1 MVTGGIAAGAPA
13 VILAPAPSGPSF
25 LLSAGA
31 AAPKFCLVAAADDL
45 QVHLTWVPSASG
57 KDFAIYDGTASDSSK
72 AAKVGTAAGTSALV
86 TGLTNGTTYYFW
98 LVDAKVSNVVSNMAS
113 ATPVGILAVP
123 AGQSARSAAP
133 RICLAAEAGN
143 KQVSLTWTPS
153 ASAKIL
159 TVYDGTTPGNGKPA
173 EVSAVTDTSA
183 LVTGLTNGTTYYF
196 WLVVRQTQM
205 STIASATPATVP
217 GAPAGLAASPGNSRV
232 TLSWSAP
239 ASDGGSA
246 VSSYNVYVATSADF
260 KGAVEVAGVTGTAV
274 VLVGLVNGTP
284 YYFRVTAV
292 NGVGEGAASSE
303 VLATPVTVPGAP
315 AGLAA
320 SPGNSRVTLSWS
332 APASD
337 GGSAVSS
344 YNVYVAT
351 SADFK
356 GAVEVAGVTGTAV
369 VLVGLVNGTP
379 YYFRV
384 TAVNGVGE
392 GAASSEVLAIPVT
405 VPGAPAGL
413 TATPSNSRVT
423 LSWSAPA
430 SDGGS
435 AVTGYIIYQGT
446 SPGGETGTQVNG
458 SPVSATSYTVAG
470 LTNGTTY
477 YFKAIAVN
485 AVGLSRLSGEA
496 SATLP
501 PIVTP
506 STTPASSAT
515 TPTGTVAASAST
527 SVPAF
532 AAPTGL
538 TATPDNAQVRLSWSA
553 PASDGGSP
561 VISYKVYV
569 ATAPGVPGS
578 AAVVSTKGTGATV
591 TSLANG
597 TTYYFM
603 VTAVNAAGNES
614 PFSTGVSAEPA
625 GPAKGVT
632 VSLTSPTAPTQL
644 IALLA
649 AAGATAAAAAFTL
662 IARRRRRFRSPEQ
675 ARSARSDQQT
685 AVAPDVRAVP
695 DTGRPDVVGVRDT
708 GWEPTHTVRFEP
720 HPGVT
725 TTTIKE
731 GRP

>member
-1 MVTGGIAAGAPA
+1 MVAGGIAAGAPA
-13 VILAPAPSGPSF
+13 LILAPAPSGPSF

-31 AAPKFCLVAAADDL
+31 AAPKFCLAAAADDL

-57 KDFAIYDGTASDSSK
+57 KDLAIYDGTASDSSK

-86 TGLTNGTTYYFW
+86 TGLTNDTTYYFW

-123 AGQSARSAAP
+123 VGQSARSAAP
-133 RICLAAEAGN
+133 RICLAAEAGD

-183 LVTGLTNGTTYYF
+183 LVTGLINGTTYYF

-205 STIASATPATVP
+205 STIASATPAAVP
-217 GAPAGLAASPGNSRV
+217 GAPAGLSASPGNARV
-232 TLSWSAP
+232 TLSWAAP
-239 ASDGGSA
+239 ASDGGSP

-260 KGAVEVAGVTGTAV
+260 KGAAEVAGVTGTGV

-292 NGVGEGAASSE
+292 NGVGEGPASSE

-315 AGLAA
+315 AGLSA
-320 SPGNSRVTLSWS
+320 SPGNARVTLSW
-332 APASD
+332 A
-337 GGSAVSS
+337 
-344 YNVYVAT
+344 
-351 SADFK
+351 
-356 GAVEVAGVTGTAV
+356 
-369 VLVGLVNGTP
+369 
-379 YYFRV
+379 
-384 TAVNGVGE
+384 
-392 GAASSEVLAIPVT
+392 
-405 VPGAPAGL
+405 
-413 TATPSNSRVT
+413 
-423 LSWSAPA
+423 APA

-458 SPVSATSYTVAG
+458 SPVTATSYTVAG

-485 AVGLSRLSGEA
+485 AVGLSPLSGEA

-515 TPTGTVAASAST
+515 TPTGTAPASAST
-527 SVPAF
+527 SAPAF

-561 VISYKVYV
+561 VISYTVYV

-591 TSLANG
+591 TSLTNG

-614 PFSTGVSAEPA
+614 PFSTGVSAKPA
-625 GPAKGVT
+625 GPARAVT

-649 AAGATAAAAAFTL
+649 AAAATAAAAAFTL

-708 GWEPTHTVRFEP
+708 GWEPTHTVRLEP

>member
-1 MVTGGIAAGAPA
+1 MVAGGIAAGAPA
-13 VILAPAPSGPSF
+13 LILAPAPSGPSF

-31 AAPKFCLVAAADDL
+31 AAPKFCLAAAADDL

-57 KDFAIYDGTASDSSK
+57 KDLAIYDGTASDSSK

-86 TGLTNGTTYYFW
+86 TGL
-98 LVDAKVSNVVSNMAS
+98 
-113 ATPVGILAVP
+113 I
-123 AGQSARSAAP
+123 
-133 RICLAAEAGN
+133 
-143 KQVSLTWTPS
+143 
-153 ASAKIL
+153 
-159 TVYDGTTPGNGKPA
+159 
-173 EVSAVTDTSA
+173 
-183 LVTGLTNGTTYYF
+183 NGTTYYF

-205 STIASATPATVP
+205 STIASATPAAVP
-217 GAPAGLAASPGNSRV
+217 GAPAGLSASPGNARV
-232 TLSWSAP
+232 TLSWA
-239 ASDGGSA
+239 
-246 VSSYNVYVATSADF
+246 
-260 KGAVEVAGVTGTAV
+260 
-274 VLVGLVNGTP
+274 
-284 YYFRVTAV
+284 
-292 NGVGEGAASSE
+292 
-303 VLATPVTVPGAP
+303 
-315 AGLAA
+315 
-320 SPGNSRVTLSWS
+320 
-332 APASD
+332 
-337 GGSAVSS
+337 
-344 YNVYVAT
+344 
-351 SADFK
+351 
-356 GAVEVAGVTGTAV
+356 
-369 VLVGLVNGTP
+369 
-379 YYFRV
+379 
-384 TAVNGVGE
+384 
-392 GAASSEVLAIPVT
+392 
-405 VPGAPAGL
+405 
-413 TATPSNSRVT
+413 
-423 LSWSAPA
+423 APA

-458 SPVSATSYTVAG
+458 SPVTATSYTVAG

-485 AVGLSRLSGEA
+485 AVGLSPLSGEA

-515 TPTGTVAASAST
+515 TPTGTAPASAST
-527 SVPAF
+527 SAPAF

-591 TSLANG
+591 TSLTNG

-614 PFSTGVSAEPA
+614 PFSTGVSAKPA
-625 GPAKGVT
+625 GPARAVT

-649 AAGATAAAAAFTL
+649 AAAATAAAAAFTL

-708 GWEPTHTVRFEP
+708 GWEPTHTVRLEP

>member
-1 MVTGGIAAGAPA
+1 MVAGGIAAGAPA
-13 VILAPAPSGPSF
+13 LILAPAPSGPSF

-31 AAPKFCLVAAADDL
+31 AAPKFCLAAAADDL

-57 KDFAIYDGTASDSSK
+57 KDLAIYDGTASDSSK

-86 TGLTNGTTYYFW
+86 TGLTNDTTYYFW

-133 RICLAAEAGN
+133 RICLAAEAGD

-183 LVTGLTNGTTYYF
+183 LVTGLINGTTYYF

-205 STIASATPATVP
+205 STIASATPAAVP
-217 GAPAGLAASPGNSRV
+217 GAPAGLSASPGNARV
-232 TLSWSAP
+232 TLSWAAP
-239 ASDGGSA
+239 ASDGGSP

-260 KGAVEVAGVTGTAV
+260 KGAAEVAGVTGTGV

-292 NGVGEGAASSE
+292 NGVGEGPASSE
-303 VLATPVTVPGAP
+303 VPATPVTVPGAP
-315 AGLAA
+315 AGLSA
-320 SPGNSRVTLSWS
+320 SPGNARVTLSW
-332 APASD
+332 A
-337 GGSAVSS
+337 
-344 YNVYVAT
+344 
-351 SADFK
+351 
-356 GAVEVAGVTGTAV
+356 
-369 VLVGLVNGTP
+369 
-379 YYFRV
+379 
-384 TAVNGVGE
+384 
-392 GAASSEVLAIPVT
+392 
-405 VPGAPAGL
+405 
-413 TATPSNSRVT
+413 
-423 LSWSAPA
+423 APA

-458 SPVSATSYTVAG
+458 SPVTATSYTVAG

-485 AVGLSRLSGEA
+485 AVGLSPLSEEA

-515 TPTGTVAASAST
+515 TPTGTAPASAST
-527 SVPAF
+527 SAPAF

-591 TSLANG
+591 TSLTNG

-614 PFSTGVSAEPA
+614 PFSTGVSAKPA
-625 GPAKGVT
+625 GPARAVT

-649 AAGATAAAAAFTL
+649 AAAATAAAAAFTL

-708 GWEPTHTVRFEP
+708 GWEPTHTVCLEP

>member
-1 MVTGGIAAGAPA
+1 MVAGGIAAGAPA
-13 VILAPAPSGPSF
+13 LILAPAPSGPSF

-31 AAPKFCLVAAADDL
+31 AAPKFCLAAAADDL

-57 KDFAIYDGTASDSSK
+57 KDLAIYDGTASDSSK

-86 TGLTNGTTYYFW
+86 TGLTNDTTYYFW

-133 RICLAAEAGN
+133 RICLAAEAGD

-183 LVTGLTNGTTYYF
+183 LVTGLINGTTYYF

-205 STIASATPATVP
+205 STIASATPAAVP
-217 GAPAGLAASPGNSRV
+217 GAPAGLSASPGNARV
-232 TLSWSAP
+232 TLSWAAP
-239 ASDGGSA
+239 ASDGGSP

-260 KGAVEVAGVTGTAV
+260 KGAAEVAGVTGTGV

-292 NGVGEGAASSE
+292 NGVGEGPASSE

-315 AGLAA
+315 AGLSA
-320 SPGNSRVTLSWS
+320 SPGNARVTLSW
-332 APASD
+332 A
-337 GGSAVSS
+337 
-344 YNVYVAT
+344 
-351 SADFK
+351 
-356 GAVEVAGVTGTAV
+356 
-369 VLVGLVNGTP
+369 
-379 YYFRV
+379 
-384 TAVNGVGE
+384 
-392 GAASSEVLAIPVT
+392 
-405 VPGAPAGL
+405 
-413 TATPSNSRVT
+413 
-423 LSWSAPA
+423 APA

-458 SPVSATSYTVAG
+458 SPVTATSYTVAG

-485 AVGLSRLSGEA
+485 AVGLSPLSGEA

-515 TPTGTVAASAST
+515 TPTGTAPASAST
-527 SVPAF
+527 SAPAF

-591 TSLANG
+591 TSLTNG

-614 PFSTGVSAEPA
+614 PFSTGVSAKPA
-625 GPAKGVT
+625 GPARAVT

-649 AAGATAAAAAFTL
+649 AAAATAAAAAFTL

-708 GWEPTHTVRFEP
+708 GWEPTHTVRLEP

>member
-1 MVTGGIAAGAPA
+1 
-13 VILAPAPSGPSF
+13 
-25 LLSAGA
+25 
-31 AAPKFCLVAAADDL
+31 
-45 QVHLTWVPSASG
+45 
-57 KDFAIYDGTASDSSK
+57 
-72 AAKVGTAAGTSALV
+72 
-86 TGLTNGTTYYFW
+86 
-98 LVDAKVSNVVSNMAS
+98 MAS
-113 ATPVGILAVP
+113 ATPVGMLAVP
-123 AGQSARSAAP
+123 AGPRQPARSAAP
-133 RICLAAEAGN
+133 RICLAAEAGD

-159 TVYDGTTPGNGKPA
+159 TVFDGTTPGNGKPA

-183 LVTGLTNGTTYYF
+183 LVTGLINGTTYYF

-205 STIASATPATVP
+205 STIASATPAAVP
-217 GAPAGLAASPGNSRV
+217 GAPAGLSASPGNARV
-232 TLSWSAP
+232 TLSWAAP

-246 VSSYNVYVATSADF
+246 VSSYNVYMATSADF
-260 KGAVEVAGVTGTAV
+260 KGAAEVAGVTGTGV

-292 NGVGEGAASSE
+292 NGVGEGPASSE

-315 AGLAA
+315 AGLSA
-320 SPGNSRVTLSWS
+320 SPGNARVTLSW
-332 APASD
+332 A
-337 GGSAVSS
+337 
-344 YNVYVAT
+344 
-351 SADFK
+351 
-356 GAVEVAGVTGTAV
+356 
-369 VLVGLVNGTP
+369 
-379 YYFRV
+379 
-384 TAVNGVGE
+384 
-392 GAASSEVLAIPVT
+392 
-405 VPGAPAGL
+405 
-413 TATPSNSRVT
+413 
-423 LSWSAPA
+423 APA

-458 SPVSATSYTVAG
+458 SPVTATSYTVAG

-485 AVGLSRLSGEA
+485 AVGLSPLSGEA

-515 TPTGTVAASAST
+515 TPTGTAPASAST
-527 SVPAF
+527 SAPAF

-591 TSLANG
+591 TSLTNG

-614 PFSTGVSAEPA
+614 PFSTGVSAKPA
-625 GPAKGVT
+625 GPARAVT

-649 AAGATAAAAAFTL
+649 AAAATAAAAAFTL

-708 GWEPTHTVRFEP
+708 GWEPTHTVCLEP

>member
-1 MVTGGIAAGAPA
+1 MVAGGIAAGAPA
-13 VILAPAPSGPSF
+13 LILAPAPSGPSF

-31 AAPKFCLVAAADDL
+31 AAPKFCLAAAADDL

-57 KDFAIYDGTASDSSK
+57 KDLAIYDGTASDSSK

-133 RICLAAEAGN
+133 RICLAAEAGD

-183 LVTGLTNGTTYYF
+183 LVTGLINGTTYYF

-205 STIASATPATVP
+205 STIASATPAAVP
-217 GAPAGLAASPGNSRV
+217 GAPAGLSASPGNARV
-232 TLSWSAP
+232 TLSWAAP
-239 ASDGGSA
+239 ASDGGSP

-260 KGAVEVAGVTGTAV
+260 KGAAEVAGVTGTGV

-292 NGVGEGAASSE
+292 NGVGEGPASSE
-303 VLATPVTVPGAP
+303 VPATPVTVPGAP
-315 AGLAA
+315 AGLSA
-320 SPGNSRVTLSWS
+320 SPGNARVTLSWA

-337 GGSAVSS
+337 GGS
-344 YNVYVAT
+344 
-351 SADFK
+351 
-356 GAVEVAGVTGTAV
+356 
-369 VLVGLVNGTP
+369 P
-379 YYFRV
+379 
-384 TAVNGVGE
+384 
-392 GAASSEVLAIPVT
+392 
-405 VPGAPAGL
+405 
-413 TATPSNSRVT
+413 
-423 LSWSAPA
+423 
-430 SDGGS
+430 
-435 AVTGYIIYQGT
+435 VTGYIIYQGT

-458 SPVSATSYTVAG
+458 SPVTATSYTVAG

-485 AVGLSRLSGEA
+485 AVGLSPLSEEA

-515 TPTGTVAASAST
+515 TPTGTAPASAST
-527 SVPAF
+527 SAPAF

-591 TSLANG
+591 TSLTNG

-614 PFSTGVSAEPA
+614 PFSTGVSAKPA
-625 GPAKGVT
+625 GPARAVT

-649 AAGATAAAAAFTL
+649 AAAATAAAAAFTL

-708 GWEPTHTVRFEP
+708 GWEPTHTVCLEP

>member
-1 MVTGGIAAGAPA
+1 MKDVHGGWNVDKSAFPSGTRRRRLGRWLRALGGTCLAATVVGAPVMVAGGIAAGAPA
-13 VILAPAPSGPSF
+13 LILAPAPSGPSF

-31 AAPKFCLVAAADDL
+31 AAPKFCLAAAADDL
-45 QVHLTWVPSASG
+45 QVHLTWVPSGSG
-57 KDFAIYDGTASDSSK
+57 KDLAIYDGTASDSSK

-133 RICLAAEAGN
+133 RICLAAEAGD

-217 GAPAGLAASPGNSRV
+217 GAPAGLAASPGNARV
-232 TLSWSAP
+232 TLSWAAP
-239 ASDGGSA
+239 ASDGGSP

-260 KGAVEVAGVTGTAV
+260 KGAAEVAGVTGTAV

-292 NGVGEGAASSE
+292 NGVGEGPASSE
-303 VLATPVTVPGAP
+303 VLAT
-315 AGLAA
+315 
-320 SPGNSRVTLSWS
+320 
-332 APASD
+332 
-337 GGSAVSS
+337 
-344 YNVYVAT
+344 
-351 SADFK
+351 
-356 GAVEVAGVTGTAV
+356 
-369 VLVGLVNGTP
+369 
-379 YYFRV
+379 
-384 TAVNGVGE
+384 
-392 GAASSEVLAIPVT
+392 PVT

-423 LSWSAPA
+423 LSWAAPA

-458 SPVSATSYTVAG
+458 SPVTATSYTVAG

-485 AVGLSRLSGEA
+485 AVGLSPLSGEA

-515 TPTGTVAASAST
+515 TPTGTAAASAST
-527 SVPAF
+527 SAPAF

-578 AAVVSTKGTGATV
+578 AAVISTKGTGATV

-649 AAGATAAAAAFTL
+649 AAAATAAAAAFTL

-708 GWEPTHTVRFEP
+708 GWEPTHTVRLEP